1 MLTTCGNDIIIYCI
15 GISIFVPQCPRENG
29 DIGGLSP
36 TQKGEYPFYLPT
48 ANPEEPNFSIC
59 LLGGLLRNP

>member
-1 MLTTCGNDIIIYCI
+1 MLKTCGNDIIIYCI

-36 TQKGEYPFYLPT
+36 TQKGED
-48 ANPEEPNFSIC
+48 PNN
-59 LLGGLLRNP
+59 LRRKVKWKKLKLKML

>member
-48 ANPEEPNFSIC
+48 ANPEEP
-59 LLGGLLRNP
+59 